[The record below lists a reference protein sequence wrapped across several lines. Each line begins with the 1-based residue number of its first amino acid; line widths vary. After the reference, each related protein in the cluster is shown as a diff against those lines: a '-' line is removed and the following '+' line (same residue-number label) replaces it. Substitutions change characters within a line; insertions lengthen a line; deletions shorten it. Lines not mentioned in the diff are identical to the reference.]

1 MAGSSVTTHSRAP
14 AQPARASDP
23 WGATGRAMDEFY
35 AEDVSMQENT
45 ESPTLGRAA
54 NLEREEAFMSN
65 VAEWERCEVV
75 AAAAKDDR
83 TFSET
88 VIEFIKK
95 HGAHVTMAQVTRALW
110 SEGRIVDER
119 FYHG

>member
-1 MAGSSVTTHSRAP
+1 
-14 AQPARASDP
+14 
-23 WGATGRAMDEFY
+23 MDKFY

-45 ESPTLGRAA
+45 EPPTLGRAA
-54 NLEREEAFMSN
+54 SLEREEAFIAN
-65 VAEWERCEVV
+65 VAEWERYEVV

-83 TFSET
+83 TFTET
-88 VIEFIKK
+88 GMEFTTKD
-95 HGAHVTMAQVTRALW
+95 GAHMTMAQVTCALW